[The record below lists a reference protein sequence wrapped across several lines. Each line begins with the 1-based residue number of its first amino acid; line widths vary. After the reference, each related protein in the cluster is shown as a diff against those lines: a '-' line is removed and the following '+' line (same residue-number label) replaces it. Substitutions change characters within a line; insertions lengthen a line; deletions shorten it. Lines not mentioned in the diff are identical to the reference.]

1 MRRTI
6 VTTVSQTGIGLHSGQ
21 PCSVTLRPSTHSG
34 WMLNGYPV
42 RSLPIVS
49 GRLATVLGVGHD
61 TVSTVEHL
69 FAALYAH
76 RVDDVLMD
84 IVGGETPILDGSA
97 AQWYQAIQPQVTESP
112 VRVFS
117 PRQPIHLE
125 ANDASIHLY
134 PAHEFSARM
143 HVVFEG
149 YAPQTFDGT
158 LMDFTKAMKARTFG
172 YVDQLAAL
180 NQAGYAKGATPESVL
195 GLDREN
201 AHRLHQPKMTDLELA
216 RHKWLDLIG
225 DLSLIGVRLNARIE
239 AHKSGHRLHH
249 QLVEKLRELSL

>member
-6 VTTVSQTGIGLHSGQ
+6 ATIVSQTGIGLHSGQ
-21 PCSVTLRPSTHSG
+21 PCSVTLKPSQHTG

-42 RSLPIVS
+42 RGLPIVS
-49 GRLATVLGVGHD
+49 GRLATVLGVGHT

-76 RVDDVLMD
+76 RVDDVL
-84 IVGGETPILDGSA
+84 ITVIGGETPILDGSSR
-97 AQWYQAIQPQVTESP
+97 QWYEAIDPKITEAP
-112 VRVFS
+112 VKVFS

-125 ANDASIHLY
+125 ANGASINLY
-134 PAHEFSARM
+134 PADEFSARM

-158 LMDFTKAMKARTFG
+158 LMDFTKAMTARTFG
-172 YVDQLAAL
+172 YVDQLTAL
-180 NQAGYAKGATPESVL
+180 HEVGCARGATPENVL

-201 AHRLHQPKMTDLELA
+201 PHPLHQPKMTDSELA
-216 RHKWLDLIG
+216 RHKWLDLVG
-225 DLSLIGVRLNARIE
+225 DISLIGARLNARIE
-239 AHKSGHRLHH
+239 SHKSGHRLHH
-249 QLVEKLRELSL
+249 ELVEKLRELSL